1 MGVVLVIMRI
11 LFILFKSLLLSHCQ
25 PPSPY
30 RNTDMEISCESAVC
44 ESDHTGCLYII
55 ASDVPG
61 GNRILIIKI
70 KAQHSALSKAI
81 KNTEFK

>member
-1 MGVVLVIMRI
+1 MGSKLDE
-11 LFILFKSLLLSHCQ
+11 FPLSFRGKIHSQ
-25 PPSPY
+25 SY
-30 RNTDMEISCESAVC
+30 QKIATIV
-44 ESDHTGCLYII
+44 

>member
-1 MGVVLVIMRI
+1 MSLII
-11 LFILFKSLLLSHCQ
+11 SLLLMLEG
-25 PPSPY
+25 
-30 RNTDMEISCESAVC
+30 RLFN
-44 ESDHTGCLYII
+44 II

>member
-1 MGVVLVIMRI
+1 MFYLKHGKKI
-11 LFILFKSLLLSHCQ
+11 L
-25 PPSPY
+25 
-30 RNTDMEISCESAVC
+30 
-44 ESDHTGCLYII
+44 LYITII